1 MDFLK
6 INQAIKLQEAISI
19 MSKYPEE
26 FGMGVVVD
34 NSDKFLGIITLGD
47 LSRIIKKDPMLLEER
62 LEKYYNRKP
71 FYFYNPITDEEVL
84 NIIKK
89 KKKGNKLPRY
99 IPILSENR
107 KVDRLVNTYK
117 VSAKNINYLPKVLII
132 GMGFV
137 GITIALALARK
148 NQEVIGYDI
157 NNEVIKKLKK
167 SKSHVDEPG
176 INSLIKKYNEEGKLK
191 FTNSISNFNYD
202 TYVICVGTPV
212 DVNKTPNTRFLLSS
226 LKDISRTIRPGNLII
241 IRSTVG
247 LGTTR
252 NIIIPELERLTQLK
266 VGKDIFVSFSP
277 ERTVQ
282 GNALYE
288 IENLPQL
295 VSGFSSDCLYKSID
309 FWRQISNSVI
319 QLDSLEACE
328 LAKLANNSYRDL
340 TFAFANG
347 LSQICSNY
355 QIDSAKLINSINEG
369 YPRSL
374 IPKPSP
380 GVGGYCLTK
389 DPYILSSSKSCPMEF
404 KKILISSREVNDSQI
419 DYVINHLNIY
429 LKTNN
434 FTLKDLN
441 ILIIGLAFKGV
452 LQTNDIRGSNAIDL
466 HKKIKGK
473 VNSVYG
479 FDVALKSNTII
490 PDLISISNF
499 DSLKKTIKKVNAIFI
514 MNNNPNN
521 LPDDFL
527 NYLDKGIFLS
537 DPWGFYSNFDVVNNC
552 KISYSNLGKLDLYI
566 K

>member
-6 INQAIKLQEAISI
+6 LNKTIKLQEAILL
-19 MSKYPEE
+19 MSRNTEK

-47 LSRIIKKDPMLLEER
+47 LSKIIKKDPMLLEES
-62 LEKYYNRKP
+62 LEKYYNKNP
-71 FYFYNPITDEEVL
+71 FYFYNPISDEEVL
-84 NIIKK
+84 NILK

-99 IPILSENR
+99 IPVLSQNG

-117 VSAKNINYLPKVLII
+117 AIAKNTNYLPRVCVV

-157 NNEVIKKLKK
+157 NKEVINKLKK

-176 INSLIKKYNEEGKLK
+176 INSLIKKFVEESKLK
-191 FTNSISNFNYD
+191 FTNNISELNFD

-212 DVNKTPNTRFLLSS
+212 DDKKIPNIKFLLSS
-226 LKDISRTIRPGNLII
+226 LKDISQSIRPGNLIV

-247 LGTTR
+247 IGTTR
-252 NIIIPELERLTQLK
+252 DVIIPELEKSTQLK

-295 VSGFSSDCLYKSID
+295 VSGFSPNCLNKAIN
-309 FWRQISNSVI
+309 FWRNISNAVI

-328 LAKLANNSYRDL
+328 LAKLANNCYRDL
-340 TFAFANG
+340 TFAFSNG

-369 YPRSL
+369 YPRSN

-389 DPYILSSSKSCPMEF
+389 DPYILSSSKSCPGDF
-404 KKILISSREVNDSQI
+404 KKIFESSRKVNDSQI
-419 DYVINHLNIY
+419 NYVINHLNVY
-429 LKTNN
+429 LKSNKII
-434 FTLKDLN
+434 LKDLD

-452 LQTNDIRGSNAIDL
+452 PQTNDIRGSNAIDL
-466 HKKIKGK
+466 HEKIKDK

-479 FDVALKSNTII
+479 FDMALKSNTII
-490 PDLISISNF
+490 PGLISVSNF
-499 DSLKKTIKKVNAIFI
+499 DSLKRIIRKVQAIFI

-521 LPDDFL
+521 LPEDFL
-527 NYLDKGIFLS
+527 NYLERGIFLS
-537 DPWGFYSNFDVVNNC
+537 DPWGFYSNFDLVNTC

>member
-452 LQTNDIRGSNAIDL
+452 PQTNDIRGSNAIDL